1 MFDMNHQILHSPD
14 VLDCLA
20 SLSSDE
26 IFTPPKVARQMLDLL
41 PEELWSDPEAKFLDP
56 ATKSGVFLREI
67 AKRLLKGLES
77 QIPDLQ
83 ERIDHIYQKQLY
95 GVAIT
100 ELTDLLT
107 KRSLYCTK
115 YPSGRYSVS
124 QFPKERA
131 NGNIYYKNIRHVWKD
146 GRCQYCG
153 ASQNEYDRDPELES
167 HAYAF
172 IHRDN
177 PEELF
182 NMRFDVII
190 GNPPY
195 HLSTGGAGRQAKPIY
210 PLFIEQAIKLNPRYL
225 SMIIPS
231 RWFAGGMGL
240 DGFRDK
246 MLNDKSI
253 SVLVDFINAKDCFPQ
268 SSISGGVCYFL
279 RERGHD
285 GLCKFVSNR
294 GGKTFEMVRNLSEH
308 GVFIRYNEAVEI
320 IRKIKSIGE
329 PPLSELASPLFPFG
343 LSTDYRGV
351 STEKDGDLKLH
362 SSEGV
367 SYISRSEVSS
377 GLDLIDVYK
386 VLVSKTSSEHAG
398 EPGSD
403 GRYRVLTSSIKVLEP
418 GEVCTHSYFVIGSFS
433 NKLEAKNLLNYLTT
447 KFVRLL
453 TLISMSSINLS
464 RGVFQYVPQ
473 QSWGK
478 IWTDEELYAKYE
490 LTEDEIDFIESMIKP
505 MDLEE
510 S

>member
-1 MFDMNHQILHSPD
+1 MLKTNYQTLHSPD

-20 SLSSDE
+20 NLSSDE

-195 HLSTGGAGRQAKPIY
+195 HMSDAGHGRSARPIY
-210 PLFIEQAIKLNPRYL
+210 HLFIEQAKKLNPRFL
-225 SMIIPS
+225 SMIIPA
-231 RWFAGGMGL
+231 RWYAGGKGL
-240 DGFRDK
+240 DQFRQD
-246 MLNDKSI
+246 MLADSRMKI
-253 SVLVDFINAKDCFPQ
+253 LVDFPDSTEPFPGVD
-268 SSISGGVCYFL
+268 IAGGICYFL
-279 RERGHD
+279 WERGFEGKCTVKNIHRGKEVLSVRPLNEFSTFVRHATAVSIIKKINKMSNTMMNTVVSSRKPFGLGTNFKPLGKGELILRRND
-285 GLCKFVSNR
+285 GTVN
-294 GGKTFEMVRNLSEH
+294 M
-308 GVFIRYNEAVEI
+308 
-320 IRKIKSIGE
+320 
-329 PPLSELASPLFPFG
+329 PLSE
-343 LSTDYRGV
+343 V
-351 STEKDGDLKLH
+351 
-362 SSEGV
+362 
-367 SYISRSEVSS
+367 IS
-377 GLDLIDVYK
+377 GLELVDKWK
-386 VLVSKTSSEHAG
+386 VITSKTSYDHGGLPDKAG
-398 EPGSD
+398 Q
-403 GRYRVLTSSIKVLEP
+403 RRVFSIIDILP
-418 GEVCTHSYFVIGSFS
+418 PNHVCTETYIVVQSFESELEAQNLISYLKTKLVRFLVAQLSFS
-433 NKLEAKNLLNYLTT
+433 QDIT
-447 KFVRLL
+447 KDRFSFVPLQDF
-453 TLISMSSINLS
+453 SKS
-464 RGVFQYVPQ
+464 
-473 QSWGK
+473 
-478 IWTDEELYAKYE
+478 WTDEELYAKYG

>member
-1 MFDMNHQILHSPD
+1 M
-14 VLDCLA
+14 
-20 SLSSDE
+20 
-26 IFTPPKVARQMLDLL
+26 
-41 PEELWSDPEAKFLDP
+41 
-56 ATKSGVFLREI
+56 
-67 AKRLLKGLES
+67 
-77 QIPDLQ
+77 
-83 ERIDHIYQKQLY
+83 
-95 GVAIT
+95 
-100 ELTDLLT
+100 
-107 KRSLYCTK
+107 
-115 YPSGRYSVS
+115 
-124 QFPKERA
+124 
-131 NGNIYYKNIRHVWKD
+131 
-146 GRCQYCG
+146 
-153 ASQNEYDRDPELES
+153 
-167 HAYAF
+167 
-172 IHRDN
+172 
-177 PEELF
+177 
-182 NMRFDVII
+182 
-190 GNPPY
+190 
-195 HLSTGGAGRQAKPIY
+195 
-210 PLFIEQAIKLNPRYL
+210 
-225 SMIIPS
+225 
-231 RWFAGGMGL
+231 
-240 DGFRDK
+240 
-246 MLNDKSI
+246 
-253 SVLVDFINAKDCFPQ
+253 
-268 SSISGGVCYFL
+268 
-279 RERGHD
+279 
-285 GLCKFVSNR
+285 
-294 GGKTFEMVRNLSEH
+294 
-308 GVFIRYNEAVEI
+308 
-320 IRKIKSIGE
+320 
-329 PPLSELASPLFPFG
+329 SELASPLFPFG